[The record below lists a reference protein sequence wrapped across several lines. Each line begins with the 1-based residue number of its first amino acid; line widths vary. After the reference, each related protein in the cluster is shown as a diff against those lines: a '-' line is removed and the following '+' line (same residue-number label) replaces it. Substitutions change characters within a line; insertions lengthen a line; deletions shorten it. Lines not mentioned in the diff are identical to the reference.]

1 MKKLRLIGRTSPLA
15 KMVYLT
21 LFFLGLL
28 AFAAASASVGIAT
41 EETGL
46 SHHHA
51 TGRSLSIRADA
62 FRALAPEDG
71 IVELENYGME
81 EPFSVVDPVPRRV
94 SSPGASTGGAVSVA
108 GSETRRQLQ
117 PSPSFLSIGNL
128 SELLS
133 RPASDEPSFLTNLEN
148 VRTFPAEEGRL
159 SVFESAAS
167 VRAPR
172 TQSRWSGWRSSL
184 RLVGSRISQY
194 FRRKARAARRM
205 MNLLRLQYRD
215 RRKLSRITDDITREE
230 LWMLANGAVPSTARE
245 AELAKTVG
253 SKPGYPAPVMACE
266 QHQEVS
272 LLPVEP
278 VSYQP
283 SLASTA
289 ASETSLDDSDAS
301 SDTDETANT
310 SGGPL
315 ESDETPL
322 IQPSS
327 ESAASLLAEM
337 RANYKANVVQ
347 FSQAK
352 TADMEERMISRH
364 GSRIRPLRIGL
375 FQWNTELFKPNPL
388 EIVLPFCRER
398 PDGDGKPV
406 IDPEEID
413 MFFVTTQ
420 ENNRLS
426 PAEEM
431 TMRESVLNSLNTLS
445 ATPNW
450 TSSGLLQL
458 NNRKGTV
465 IRKWKV
471 FTPNTQ
477 MIMWFARDTVEFQQA
492 PEVCMGSMKSEEK
505 GFVGVKVTVAGV
517 GKVLI
522 GGLHIDSKRKKAG
535 QLKNILDMMA
545 ANCGGEGNL
554 DAFDL
559 VVISGDFN
567 SRLDAQTSNEVLTG
581 VSAIPPFTSYLD
593 SRGGFLREQRL
604 LKALQEGYRSKQS
617 VFEQRVTPVLFTI
630 DAMVPSV
637 SEQSGRRYLSTALRE
652 AGFSSISTCYR
663 GGFSYPWK
671 KDCHPC
677 PEGQCDTVS
686 IATIMKRCFSSSG
699 LEKAS
704 STGFLDRVAIRTRG
718 DAAAFFIKSHTYFNM
733 RSDHKPYSFVLH
745 LFGSRTMDAS

>member
-1 MKKLRLIGRTSPLA
+1 
-15 KMVYLT
+15 
-21 LFFLGLL
+21 
-28 AFAAASASVGIAT
+28 
-41 EETGL
+41 
-46 SHHHA
+46 
-51 TGRSLSIRADA
+51 
-62 FRALAPEDG
+62 
-71 IVELENYGME
+71 
-81 EPFSVVDPVPRRV
+81 
-94 SSPGASTGGAVSVA
+94 
-108 GSETRRQLQ
+108 
-117 PSPSFLSIGNL
+117 
-128 SELLS
+128 
-133 RPASDEPSFLTNLEN
+133 
-148 VRTFPAEEGRL
+148 
-159 SVFESAAS
+159 
-167 VRAPR
+167 
-172 TQSRWSGWRSSL
+172 
-184 RLVGSRISQY
+184 
-194 FRRKARAARRM
+194 
-205 MNLLRLQYRD
+205 
-215 RRKLSRITDDITREE
+215 
-230 LWMLANGAVPSTARE
+230 
-245 AELAKTVG
+245 
-253 SKPGYPAPVMACE
+253 
-266 QHQEVS
+266 
-272 LLPVEP
+272 
-278 VSYQP
+278 
-283 SLASTA
+283 
-289 ASETSLDDSDAS
+289 
-301 SDTDETANT
+301 
-310 SGGPL
+310 
-315 ESDETPL
+315 
-322 IQPSS
+322 
-327 ESAASLLAEM
+327 M

-593 SRGGFLREQRL
+593 SRGGFLSINRNDHE
-604 LKALQEGYRSKQS
+604 KVLQFVGTRKSLEYR
-617 VFEQRVTPVLFTI
+617 
-630 DAMVPSV
+630 
-637 SEQSGRRYLSTALRE
+637 
-652 AGFSSISTCYR
+652 IS
-663 GGFSYPWK
+663 
-671 KDCHPC
+671 
-677 PEGQCDTVS
+677 
-686 IATIMKRCFSSSG
+686 
-699 LEKAS
+699 
-704 STGFLDRVAIRTRG
+704 
-718 DAAAFFIKSHTYFNM
+718 
-733 RSDHKPYSFVLH
+733 
-745 LFGSRTMDAS
+745 GSRRNSNKGRCCCIFYQVTYLLQHAQ